1 MSLTTEQIKSN
12 LLEKGYCVVPNVLNE
27 EDIEEAKETFFK
39 WQTTIPDHDYQHNF
53 SSHGIYKFWEVGHAR
68 HAWLI
73 RTNPKVQQVFKDLW
87 DTDDLITSFDGS
99 CYIPKTSRKNDNVWL
114 HTDQAPGKAGLR
126 CYQGLVSLTDNT
138 ETSLVVYEGT
148 HLEHQSHFEERG
160 INHKTDWQKIDLDYV
175 RQNSEKKR
183 VMNIPKGS
191 LALWDSRTFHQN
203 QYGKPGEER
212 IVQYVCFLPKSHP
225 DNKPNIIAKRRKYF
239 NERRTTSHWPCPIR
253 VNSLQMNF
261 RNKDPR
267 KTIDYSKLEEP
278 ELDDLMEEIEK
289 LL

>member
-1 MSLTTEQIKSN
+1 
-12 LLEKGYCVVPNVLNE
+12 
-27 EDIEEAKETFFK
+27 
-39 WQTTIPDHDYQHNF
+39 
-53 SSHGIYKFWEVGHAR
+53 
-68 HAWLI
+68 
-73 RTNPKVQQVFKDLW
+73 
-87 DTDDLITSFDGS
+87 
-99 CYIPKTSRKNDNVWL
+99 
-114 HTDQAPGKAGLR
+114 
-126 CYQGLVSLTDNT
+126 
-138 ETSLVVYEGT
+138 
-148 HLEHQSHFEERG
+148 
-160 INHKTDWQKIDLDYV
+160 
-175 RQNSEKKR
+175 
-183 VMNIPKGS
+183 MNIPKGS